1 MGIFLQFKC
10 HSHANLIF
18 WLLPFMFNF
27 FQSCSTLMECLSPI
41 DGVGLSYFEKCLK
54 PPEKK
59 VICIPLSNG
68 VYFQG
73 YIFNITRRFTSLGLI
88 EKSNLNSNCKN
99 SVWKFAANTWTF
111 FFSERKQSDPNICG
125 VWLVAEMSSYLMNL
139 QEINFRQT

>member
-59 VICIPLSNG
+59 SNL
-68 VYFQG
+68 Y
-73 YIFNITRRFTSLGLI
+73 TSLQRGLFPRLYI
-88 EKSNLNSNCKN
+88 QYYTSIHFVGTNRKIQPQFKLQKFCLKICSQHLN
-99 SVWKFAANTWTF
+99 F
-111 FFSERKQSDPNICG
+111 FFSERKQSDANICG